1 MFPERVK
8 SVTLDKSRITYYLQT
23 QGRVQTHAEY
33 PINPELYQVEDLAF
47 DCSVRSNQYLPDY
60 AIKGYFTVD
69 ENLQHP
75 VFIENTNGPHLL
87 YITGIPRNLPEVER
101 NRFRFQEHIWL
112 SYWEDKHIGYL
123 FQVVTREQALTH
135 LINPITYKIQST
147 MKTQEYVKQFKLD
160 REHYNFNREKFME
173 AFGQEFKDRIEAT
186 ITACKKMQVQFTYE
200 KFLHAIKEQQDKFW
214 NISNKKVGEP
224 FSEGLFSAFFAL
236 HVIPLRASLFPNIH
250 TKLEKKKA
258 IERYAKI
265 KVELEA
271 AEKERQ
277 EREKKMEPVVNAL
290 MTYAVAKSL
299 AKQSKQ
305 VGNKPKGKK

>member
-1 MFPERVK
+1 
-8 SVTLDKSRITYYLQT
+8 
-23 QGRVQTHAEY
+23 
-33 PINPELYQVEDLAF
+33 
-47 DCSVRSNQYLPDY
+47 
-60 AIKGYFTVD
+60 
-69 ENLQHP
+69 
-75 VFIENTNGPHLL
+75 
-87 YITGIPRNLPEVER
+87 
-101 NRFRFQEHIWL
+101 
-112 SYWEDKHIGYL
+112 
-123 FQVVTREQALTH
+123 
-135 LINPITYKIQST
+135 

-160 REHYNFNREKFME
+160 HEHYNFNREKFMK
-173 AFGQEFKDRIEAT
+173 AFGQEFNDRIEAT

-250 TKLEKKKA
+250 AELEEKRRKA
-258 IERYAKI
+258 KGYAKI
-265 KVELEA
+265 KAKLDA

-305 VGNKPKGKK
+305 VGNKPKRKK

>member
-1 MFPERVK
+1 
-8 SVTLDKSRITYYLQT
+8 
-23 QGRVQTHAEY
+23 
-33 PINPELYQVEDLAF
+33 
-47 DCSVRSNQYLPDY
+47 
-60 AIKGYFTVD
+60 
-69 ENLQHP
+69 
-75 VFIENTNGPHLL
+75 
-87 YITGIPRNLPEVER
+87 
-101 NRFRFQEHIWL
+101 
-112 SYWEDKHIGYL
+112 
-123 FQVVTREQALTH
+123 
-135 LINPITYKIQST
+135 

-173 AFGQEFKDRIEAT
+173 AFGQEFKDRIEAI

-250 TKLEKKKA
+250 DKLEKRRKA
-258 IERYAKI
+258 IERDAKI
-265 KVELEA
+265 KAELEA
-271 AEKERQ
+271 AEKKRQ
-277 EREKKMEPVVNAL
+277 EMEKKMGPVVNAL
-290 MTYAVAKSL
+290 MTYAAAKSL

>member
-1 MFPERVK
+1 
-8 SVTLDKSRITYYLQT
+8 
-23 QGRVQTHAEY
+23 
-33 PINPELYQVEDLAF
+33 
-47 DCSVRSNQYLPDY
+47 
-60 AIKGYFTVD
+60 
-69 ENLQHP
+69 
-75 VFIENTNGPHLL
+75 
-87 YITGIPRNLPEVER
+87 
-101 NRFRFQEHIWL
+101 
-112 SYWEDKHIGYL
+112 
-123 FQVVTREQALTH
+123 
-135 LINPITYKIQST
+135 

-160 REHYNFNREKFME
+160 REHYDFNREKFME
-173 AFGQEFKDRIEAT
+173 AFGQEFNDRIEAI

-250 TKLEKKKA
+250 AELEEKRRKA
-258 IERYAKI
+258 ERYAKI
-265 KVELEA
+265 KAELEA
-271 AEKERQ
+271 AKKERQ
-277 EREKKMEPVVNAL
+277 EREKKMKPVVNAL